1 MAIVH
6 GLVVRKRDNGADLPA
21 GGRQV
26 ARPGATVLALAAALS
41 LAACGAAGDSVS
53 SADRARV
60 STWATA
66 TTRPG
71 TVLTPSSGASSTSL
85 VGGSARP
92 TATSGRVI
100 APPTSGGDG
109 EVNVTTVV
117 PRTRE
122 TLPTATTPASTATTT
137 TTTPAGGGTVGTTGP
152 VAPAGTV
159 LVTSVAC
166 GRHEDGDWVVF
177 RLDNSGATAT
187 AAYGPAP
194 VAVSGDRAI
203 VVTFSP
209 AANATS
215 GPPASGGCGF
225 ATEVVPTA
233 SAEGTVSWVIG
244 VRGEPRISTVGPGPS
259 GVAFAYVVK
268 LLA

>member
-1 MAIVH
+1 MVVVH
-6 GLVVRKRDNGADLPA
+6 GFVVRKWANGADPPV
-21 GGRQV
+21 GRRQFG
-26 ARPGATVLALAAALS
+26 RPGATVLALVAVVS
-41 LAACGAAGDSVS
+41 LAACSAAGDSVS
-53 SADRARV
+53 SAGGDRV
-60 STWATA
+60 ST
-66 TTRPG
+66 R
-71 TVLTPSSGASSTSL
+71 ASSTSV
-85 VGGSARP
+85 VGGSASP
-92 TATSGRVI
+92 TATSGRVS
-100 APPTSGGDG
+100 APPTSGGDS

-117 PRTRE
+117 PRALP
-122 TLPTATTPASTATTT
+122 TLPTATTPASTGTTNT
-137 TTTPAGGGTVGTTGP
+137 APEGGTAETTGP
-152 VAPAGTV
+152 VAPGGTV

-166 GRHEDGDWVVF
+166 GRHPEGDWVVF

-187 AAYGPAP
+187 AGYGPAP

-215 GPPASGGCGF
+215 GPPVSGGCGF

-233 SAEGTVSWVIG
+233 GAEGTVSWVIG

-259 GVAFAYVVK
+259 GAAFAYVVK

>member
-1 MAIVH
+1 MAVVH
-6 GLVVRKRDNGADLPA
+6 GLVVRKRDNGADLPV

-26 ARPGATVLALAAALS
+26 GRPGATVLALAAVLS

-60 STWATA
+60 STRATA
-66 TTRPG
+66 TTRSSA
-71 TVLTPSSGASSTSL
+71 VLTPSSGASTTSL
-85 VGGSARP
+85 VGGSASP

-117 PRTRE
+117 PRALE
-122 TLPTATTPASTATTT
+122 TLPTATTPASTGT
-137 TTTPAGGGTVGTTGP
+137 TTTPAEGGTAGTTGP

-187 AAYGPAP
+187 AGYGPAP

-215 GPPASGGCGF
+215 GPPANGGCGF

-259 GVAFAYVVK
+259 GAAFAYVVK